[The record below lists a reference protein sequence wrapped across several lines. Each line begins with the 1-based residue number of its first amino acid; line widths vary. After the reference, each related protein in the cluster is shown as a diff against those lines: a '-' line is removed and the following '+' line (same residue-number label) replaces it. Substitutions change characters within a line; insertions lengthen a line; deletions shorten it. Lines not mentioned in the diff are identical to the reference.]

1 MDDSSDTT
9 IRVKVDVKKQ
19 LARLDFVGKE
29 HSYNDIV
36 LELIDWYNKGKPKGD
51 L

>member
-36 LELIDWYNKGKPKGD
+36 LELIESYNKTKGD